1 MYGCSVTLFFVFG
14 RRERWRRESLAGAEG
29 THGGVLKGKGVGAP
43 ALPVYRCSPGVR
55 GGGGASQ
62 AACGDP
68 GCSQRDPESR
78 GRQYRRLDRRL
89 MQQEPAARSNLHHR
103 GRNAER
109 CHIEVNTS
117 LRKLPRQPDDSS

>member
-68 GCSQRDPESR
+68 GCSQEGSGVTGSAVPPSR
-78 GRQYRRLDRRL
+78 PPPYATGACRPLQPPSPRKKCRALSYRG
-89 MQQEPAARSNLHHR
+89 EYFPSKAAAATR
-103 GRNAER
+103 
-109 CHIEVNTS
+109 
-117 LRKLPRQPDDSS
+117 